1 MQQVITVQPDGT
13 MSGLQRKNGQ
23 GLDLRKFGHAKIE
36 RVSEISW
43 SENHQR
49 WTIKVLGSRSFSGVL
64 TAQCFHAAGVEVP
77 ETACAEDVGVFSDA
91 PCELLLFED
100 YDDAVKAEVAY
111 LDALRVRGTF

>member
-13 MSGLQRKNGQ
+13 MSGLQRKKGQ
-23 GLDLRKFGHAKIE
+23 GLDLRQFGHANIE

-43 SENHQR
+43 DVRRQR
-49 WTIKVLGSRSFSGVL
+49 WYVEVLGHHSFSGVL

-77 ETACAEDVGVFSDA
+77 ETTCAEDVSVFSDA
-91 PCELLLFED
+91 PCELLTFED